1 MNDFLI
7 LGGSGFVGSA
17 LCERLVRRSGG
28 GGGRISVPSR
38 RSARVK
44 HLQTL
49 PTVEVVPADV
59 HDDAE
64 LARLVAGRDAVVN
77 LVAILH
83 GSEAEFER
91 AHAALPRRLARACL
105 AAGVARVVHVSALA
119 ADVQAPS
126 MYLRSKAA
134 GEAALR
140 QPGLAVTILRPS
152 VIFGAGDSFLNLFAR
167 LQAALPVMP
176 LACAGARFQP
186 VWLDDVAEA
195 IVRVLDLP
203 ATAGETL
210 ECVGPRV
217 YTLAELVR
225 LAGRWSGHERP
236 VLALPA
242 ALGRL
247 QARVME
253 WLPGETL
260 MSLDSVR
267 SMQVPNIASGC
278 APGLERLGIDAT
290 ALEAI
295 GPGML
300 AADGEL
306 ARLNRW
312 RAAAHRG

>member
-1 MNDFLI
+1 MNNVLI
-7 LGGSGFVGSA
+7 LGGSGFVGSV
-17 LCERLVRRSGG
+17 LCERMVRGSGG
-28 GGGRISVPSR
+28 GGGRITVPTR

-49 PTVEVVPADV
+49 PTVEVVQADA
-59 HDDAE
+59 HDDDR

-91 AHAALPRRLARACL
+91 AHVALPRRLAKACL
-105 AAGVARVVHVSALA
+105 AAGVRRVVHVSALGTDA
-119 ADVQAPS
+119 QAPS

-134 GEAALR
+134 GEAALL

-152 VIFGAGDSFLNLFAR
+152 VIFGAGDGFLNLFAR
-167 LQAALPVMP
+167 LQSVLPVMP

-186 VWLDDVAEA
+186 VWVDDVAEA
-195 IVRVLDLP
+195 IVRSLDDP
-203 ATAGETL
+203 ATAGLTL
-210 ECVGPRV
+210 ECAGPGI

-247 QARVME
+247 QARLME

-260 MSLDSVR
+260 MSLDNVR
-267 SMQVPNIASGC
+267 SMQVANIASGHC
-278 APGLERLGIDAT
+278 PGLARLGIDAT

-300 AADGEL
+300 AASGEP